1 MIKRDPVLTN
11 LSSLPFSSNR
21 AGRSL
26 ILALNR
32 GLAQTGQQCVVL
44 IYLSSLLCQSSL
56 LVLFYSV
63 VMKNLWTDGGLSSL
77 DFTTELNCGALCCTI
92 EEDLSDFFAICTTT
106 EKHCSPVPMMKK
118 ESKAT
123 SVSRSD
129 REIAR
134 YRWKPNARERARVQA
149 MRTAFERL
157 DQHLPRDPA
166 EKQLTH
172 SQIIRRAIN
181 YIKYLQSQVSGEPDD
196 VRSTQSTQGTTT
208 SNVLQQSP
216 SPQASADELLRE
228 RLTRPSTVP
237 QDQKHVDAKEAT
249 SERHFMRPHRVA
261 INAVTRIRSRN
272 IRLAFETLRES
283 VPVHPREPKPNKAR
297 LLRRASEYISF
308 MREMLN
314 SESAV
319 ERSPL
324 SAYDSPCGSSQNS
337 FVESPTNSLASLSPS
352 STVSDFLIS
361 NSAANFQPC

>member
-1 MIKRDPVLTN
+1 MMK
-11 LSSLPFSSNR
+11 SLW
-21 AGRSL
+21 
-26 ILALNR
+26 I
-32 GLAQTGQQCVVL
+32 
-44 IYLSSLLCQSSL
+44 
-56 LVLFYSV
+56 
-63 VMKNLWTDGGLSSL
+63 DDGLSSL
-77 DFTTELNCGALCCTI
+77 DFITELNCGAPCYTL
-92 EEDLSDFFAICTTT
+92 EEELSDFFSICTTT
-106 EKHCSPVPMMKK
+106 EKHCSPVPMKK
-118 ESKAT
+118 KKNEAT

-181 YIKYLQSQVSGEPDD
+181 YIKYLQSQISGEPHD
-196 VRSTQSTQGTTT
+196 VRSTQTLTTQTTQVTTT
-208 SNVLQQSP
+208 SNVLQSP
-216 SPQASADELLRE
+216 SPQPSADELLRE
-228 RLTRPSTVP
+228 RLTRPSTVSP
-237 QDQKHVDAKEAT
+237 LEQKRVDAKEAT
-249 SERHFMRPHRVA
+249 TEQHYMRPHRVA

-297 LLRRASEYISF
+297 LLRRASEYIAF
-308 MREMLN
+308 MREMLQ

-324 SAYDSPCGSSQNS
+324 SAYDSDSPCCSSQNS

-352 STVSDFLIS
+352 STFSDFLIS
-361 NSAANFQPC
+361 TSEANFQPC

>member
-1 MIKRDPVLTN
+1 MWID
-11 LSSLPFSSNR
+11 
-21 AGRSL
+21 
-26 ILALNR
+26 
-32 GLAQTGQQCVVL
+32 
-44 IYLSSLLCQSSL
+44 
-56 LVLFYSV
+56 
-63 VMKNLWTDGGLSSL
+63 DGLSSL
-77 DFTTELNCGALCCTI
+77 DLAAELNCGALRCTF
-92 EEDLSDFFAICTTT
+92 EEELSDFLSIYSTT
-106 EKHCSPVPMMKK
+106 EKHCRPVSMMKK
-118 ESKAT
+118 KNEAT

-134 YRWKPNARERARVQA
+134 YRWKPNARERARVLA

-181 YIKYLQSQVSGEPDD
+181 YIKYLQNQVSAEPHD
-196 VRSTQSTQGTTT
+196 VRSTQTTQVTIP

-216 SPQASADELLRE
+216 SPQPSADELLRE

-237 QDQKHVDAKEAT
+237 LEQRRADTKEAT
-249 SERHFMRPHRVA
+249 SERQFMRPHRVA

-297 LLRRASEYISF
+297 LLRRASEYIAF
-308 MREMLN
+308 MREMLQ

-319 ERSPL
+319 EKSPL
-324 SAYDSPCGSSQNS
+324 SAYDSP
-337 FVESPTNSLASLSPS
+337 SLLQF
-352 STVSDFLIS
+352 TKFLRRVSNKQSCLTLTITDL
-361 NSAANFQPC
+361 Q